1 MNAPPLL
8 DPFEHELTYADGP
21 RVVSFAKRAFEIAL
35 EDLCRN
41 LAFDLVGG
49 IPRPLGKVS
58 EEIEHDGSV
67 FSYTSAFF
75 QVRNSPMLALCTQ
88 IREETRRH
96 RVLELL
102 GVNEDL
108 RVRVNMTQFDPA
120 TLDSKN
126 SFSETARQNI
136 LEGRALGQVRVWGRA
151 ADSARA
157 EVRATVA
164 RQMQSAGM
172 AMRVLDRSV
181 AEPQYAPP
189 ASDRMT
195 LDGMPHDDLRVAHT
209 LLELLDRLPVEGA
222 QVRNPRRIS
231 VERKRSRRKGSIV
244 TFNYETHR
252 SATGVLHIRRREVE
266 AGVERPGLVRT
277 FNVAGLRGAGR
288 LRIRDVGRRV
298 IAHFAGTP
306 ETVDTIRTVLAGKMG
321 GRAG

>member
-1 MNAPPLL
+1 
-8 DPFEHELTYADGP
+8 
-21 RVVSFAKRAFEIAL
+21 
-35 EDLCRN
+35 
-41 LAFDLVGG
+41 
-49 IPRPLGKVS
+49 
-58 EEIEHDGSV
+58 
-67 FSYTSAFF
+67 
-75 QVRNSPMLALCTQ
+75 
-88 IREETRRH
+88 
-96 RVLELL
+96 
-102 GVNEDL
+102 
-108 RVRVNMTQFDPA
+108 MTQYDPA

-151 ADSARA
+151 ADSERA

-195 LDGMPHDDLRVAHT
+195 LDGMPHDDLKVAHT

-321 GRAG
+321 GRTG